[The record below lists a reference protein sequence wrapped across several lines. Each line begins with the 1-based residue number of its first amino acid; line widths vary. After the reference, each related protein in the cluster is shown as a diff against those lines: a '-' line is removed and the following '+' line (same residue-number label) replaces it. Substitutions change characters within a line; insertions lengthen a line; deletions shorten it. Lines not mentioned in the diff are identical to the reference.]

1 MTGQASP
8 SWRFALPAIVIGI
21 CLIMSSAR
29 AQQAN
34 VEAETAQPFA
44 SAREMLETMGV
55 DQSHF
60 DLLVDGQPLD
70 LNEQEPLLRILFAL
84 RKSPQSEI
92 VRFARDGFRL
102 PASGDESGA
111 LRGEIFRLSG
121 HVTRVTEEKPL
132 AEVVDRY
139 EMKRYYRCQATLAGG
154 KRATVFALTIPQ
166 AWPRD
171 QDFSE
176 RFSCAGLYLKLGA
189 PAEEELPMPIFAT
202 QRLAWHAEG
211 LLGDLGMDA
220 GLFDTVQNKTPIR
233 AEERECFFDLLYAA
247 GRVNPQELFALTDR
261 APGEDYSVIPLFNEP
276 DKQHGKLVALTGT
289 ARRAILV
296 KLDPETEAEE
306 IRRLGIDHYYQVEIF
321 TGDSQSN
328 PLVFCVRELP
338 PDMPRGPHIYET
350 VRIPGFFFKT
360 WAYRLQRL
368 EGQQEQGHQLAPLLV
383 GNQLRWTPADTS
395 RNPWIG
401 AISGGLFIVVML
413 VGWLGITAY
422 NRSDRKFHKR
432 VMTKQF
438 EPEEGKS
445 LNDLKLD
452 VQDKPDFTK
461 LP

>member
-1 MTGQASP
+1 MTVKTSP
-8 SWRFALPAIVIGI
+8 SWRTFLIALTLFTCWGATLAI
-21 CLIMSSAR
+21 

-34 VEAETAQPFA
+34 PAADEPQPFA
-44 SAREMLETMGV
+44 SAREMLETIGV

-84 RKSPQSEI
+84 RKSPSAEI
-92 VRFARDGFRL
+92 ERFARDDFRL
-102 PASGDESGA
+102 PAAGDESDTR
-111 LRGEIFRLSG
+111 RGEVFRLSG
-121 HVTRVTEEKPL
+121 QVTRVAQEKPL

-139 EMKRYYRCQATLAGG
+139 EMRHYYRCQMELAGG
-154 KRATVFALTIPQ
+154 QRATIFALTIPK
-166 AWPRD
+166 AWPLD
-171 QDFSE
+171 QDFSA
-176 RFSCAGLYLKLGA
+176 RFSCAGLYLKRG
-189 PAEEELPMPIFAT
+189 PAADGELPAPVFAT
-202 QRLAWHAEG
+202 QRLAWRPEG

-233 AEERECFFDLLYAA
+233 SEERECFFDLLYAA
-247 GRVNPQELFALTDR
+247 GRVNPEELFALTDR

-296 KLDPETEAEE
+296 KLDPQTDAAE

-328 PLVFCVRELP
+328 PLIFCVRELP

-368 EGQQEQGHQLAPLLV
+368 EGQQEQGNQLAPLLV

-401 AISGGLFIVVML
+401 AISGGLFILVML

-422 NRSDRKFHKR
+422 NRSDRKFHNR

-452 VQDKPDFTK
+452 VRDKPDFTK